1 MAAGK
6 WIGGI
11 LGFMQGGPLGAL
23 AGFAIGWL
31 FDSGLDTFSEG
42 ESGDEHQRRQG
53 GRNAQYYQQQRQYAE
68 GQRNTFLFS
77 ILALAS
83 YVIRADGKVM
93 YSEMQTVRNF
103 LRQNFGEVAV
113 KQGEE
118 ILLRLFEQQKQMGWQ
133 QFSNTIRQ
141 ACIQISFNMGYSE
154 RLQLFNFLVIIAQAD
169 GMIVSE
175 EINVLKKIAQH
186 LGLSAAD
193 VDSMLN
199 LKDSS
204 TNLEAAY
211 RVLGIAPSATNDEV
225 KKAYRQMA
233 LKHHP
238 DRVSTLGN
246 DVKKAAQKKFQE
258 INNAKDLIYKARGM

>member
-42 ESGDEHQRRQG
+42 GSGDEYRQRQG
-53 GRNAQYYQQQRQYAE
+53 NRYAQYNQQQRQYAE

-93 YSEMQTVRNF
+93 HSEMQTVRNF

-175 EINVLKKIAQH
+175 EVNVLKEIAQY
-186 LGLSAAD
+186 LGLSAVD

-246 DVKKAAQKKFQE
+246 DVMKAAQKKFQE
-258 INNAKDLIYKARGM
+258 INNAKDLIYKARGI

>member
-31 FDSGLDTFSEG
+31 FDSGLDNFSEG
-42 ESGDEHQRRQG
+42 GSGDEYRQRQG
-53 GRNAQYYQQQRQYAE
+53 NRYAQYNQQQRQYAE

-93 YSEMQTVRNF
+93 HSEMQTVRNF

-154 RLQLFNFLVIIAQAD
+154 RLQLFNFLAIIAQAD

-175 EINVLKKIAQH
+175 EVNVLKEIAQY

>member
-42 ESGDEHQRRQG
+42 GSGDEYRQRQG
-53 GRNAQYYQQQRQYAE
+53 NRYAQYSQQQRQYAE

-93 YSEMQTVRNF
+93 HSEMQTVRNF

-113 KQGEE
+113 K
-118 ILLRLFEQQKQMGWQ
+118 
-133 QFSNTIRQ
+133 
-141 ACIQISFNMGYSE
+141 
-154 RLQLFNFLVIIAQAD
+154 
-169 GMIVSE
+169 
-175 EINVLKKIAQH
+175 
-186 LGLSAAD
+186 
-193 VDSMLN
+193 
-199 LKDSS
+199 
-204 TNLEAAY
+204 
-211 RVLGIAPSATNDEV
+211 
-225 KKAYRQMA
+225 
-233 LKHHP
+233 
-238 DRVSTLGN
+238 
-246 DVKKAAQKKFQE
+246 
-258 INNAKDLIYKARGM
+258 

>member
-1 MAAGK
+1 MSAGK

-31 FDSGLDTFSEG
+31 FDSGLDSFSEG
-42 ESGDEHQRRQG
+42 GSGDEYRQRQG
-53 GRNAQYYQQQRQYAE
+53 NRNAQYNQQQRQYAE

-83 YVIRADGKVM
+83 YVIRADGKLM
-93 YSEMQTVRNF
+93 HSEMQTVRNF

-175 EINVLKKIAQH
+175 EINVLKEIAQY
-186 LGLSAAD
+186 LGLSSAD

>member
-42 ESGDEHQRRQG
+42 ESGKEYRQRQG
-53 GRNAQYYQQQRQYAE
+53 NRYAQYNQQQRQYAE

-93 YSEMQTVRNF
+93 HSEMQTVRNF

-154 RLQLFNFLVIIAQAD
+154 RLQLFNFLAIIAQAD

-175 EINVLKKIAQH
+175 EVNVLKEIAQY

>member
-11 LGFMQGGPLGAL
+11 LGLMQGGPLGAL

-31 FDSGLDTFSEG
+31 FDSGLDSFSEG
-42 ESGDEHQRRQG
+42 GSGDEYRQHQGNRY
-53 GRNAQYYQQQRQYAE
+53 AQYNQQQRQYAE

-93 YSEMQTVRNF
+93 HSEMQTVRNF

-133 QFSNTIRQ
+133 QFSNIIRQ

-175 EINVLKKIAQH
+175 EVNVLKEIAQY

-258 INNAKDLIYKARGM
+258 INNAKDLIYKARGI

>member
-42 ESGDEHQRRQG
+42 GSGDEYRQRQG
-53 GRNAQYYQQQRQYAE
+53 NRYAQYNQQQRQYAE

-83 YVIRADGKVM
+83 Y
-93 YSEMQTVRNF
+93 F

-154 RLQLFNFLVIIAQAD
+154 RLQLFNFLAIIAQAD

-175 EINVLKKIAQH
+175 EVNVLKEIAQY

-246 DVKKAAQKKFQE
+246 DVMKAAQKKFQE

>member
-42 ESGDEHQRRQG
+42 GSGDEYRQRQG
-53 GRNAQYYQQQRQYAE
+53 NRYAQYNQQQRQYAE

-93 YSEMQTVRNF
+93 HSEMQTVRNF

-154 RLQLFNFLVIIAQAD
+154 RLQLFNFLAIIAQAD

-175 EINVLKKIAQH
+175 EINVLKKIAQY

-193 VDSMLN
+193 VVSMLY

>member
-1 MAAGK
+1 M
-6 WIGGI
+6 
-11 LGFMQGGPLGAL
+11 
-23 AGFAIGWL
+23 
-31 FDSGLDTFSEG
+31 
-42 ESGDEHQRRQG
+42 H
-53 GRNAQYYQQQRQYAE
+53 
-68 GQRNTFLFS
+68 
-77 ILALAS
+77 
-83 YVIRADGKVM
+83 
-93 YSEMQTVRNF
+93 SEMQMVRNF

-113 KQGEE
+113 KQGEG

-175 EINVLKKIAQH
+175 EVNVLKEIAQY

>member
-42 ESGDEHQRRQG
+42 ESGDEYRQRQG
-53 GRNAQYYQQQRQYAE
+53 NRYAQYNQQQRQYAE

-93 YSEMQTVRNF
+93 HSEMQTVRNF

-118 ILLRLFEQQKQMGWQ
+118 ILLRLFDQQKQMGWQ
-133 QFSNTIRQ
+133 QFSNT
-141 ACIQISFNMGYSE
+141 SG
-154 RLQLFNFLVIIAQAD
+154 LFVSLPT
-169 GMIVSE
+169 IVS
-175 EINVLKKIAQH
+175 
-186 LGLSAAD
+186 
-193 VDSMLN
+193 
-199 LKDSS
+199 
-204 TNLEAAY
+204 
-211 RVLGIAPSATNDEV
+211 
-225 KKAYRQMA
+225 
-233 LKHHP
+233 
-238 DRVSTLGN
+238 
-246 DVKKAAQKKFQE
+246 
-258 INNAKDLIYKARGM
+258 